1 MQGVSPVRPIEGDD
15 PDPVLDPDRDR
26 VGARILRA
34 CHWRQRRLIPMPSGR
49 SPRKA
54 HEEVAEDLRS
64 RILSGDLAV
73 GDRLPP
79 EDELTEQFGVAR
91 TTLREALRVLE
102 SQGLIR
108 IRRGRGGGPIV
119 TQPDLAPLAAALSA
133 SLQLRGTTIGDLDR
147 ARRMIEPQVAGEL
160 AVTRNESDVK
170 ALREA
175 VADAAAAADSD
186 EPSAAFGLASARF
199 HEALIERSGNL
210 TLTTIS
216 ALLHML
222 VESFYARSV
231 RVDTPRDTMRRAVRS
246 YSKLVDLIESG
257 DQTGA
262 VAHWEAQMA
271 YTIANLDPDRPIRT

>member
-1 MQGVSPVRPIEGDD
+1 
-15 PDPVLDPDRDR
+15 
-26 VGARILRA
+26 
-34 CHWRQRRLIPMPSGR
+34 MPSGR

-160 AVTRNESDVK
+160 AATRDESDVK

-175 VADAAAAADSD
+175 VADASAAADSD
-186 EPSAAFGLASARF
+186 DPSASFGIASARF
-199 HEALIERSGNL
+199 HEVLIERSGNL

-216 ALLHML
+216 TLLHML

-271 YTIANLDPDRPIRT
+271 YTIANLDPDRPIRA

>member
-1 MQGVSPVRPIEGDD
+1 MSSKGS
-15 PDPVLDPDRDR
+15 
-26 VGARILRA
+26 
-34 CHWRQRRLIPMPSGR
+34 S
-49 SPRKA
+49 RKA
-54 HEEVAEDLRS
+54 HEEVADDLRS
-64 RILSGDLAV
+64 RILAGDLAV

-108 IRRGRGGGPIV
+108 IRRGRGGGPVV

-133 SLQLRGTTIGDLDR
+133 SLQLRGTTIGDLDG

-160 AVTRNESDVK
+160 AKRRDTDDIE
-170 ALREA
+170 ALRAA
-175 VADAAAAADSD
+175 VAEASAAAESEDPTES
-186 EPSAAFGLASARF
+186 FGAASARF
-199 HEALIERSGNL
+199 HEVLIERSGNL

-222 VESFYARSV
+222 VESFYMQSV

-246 YSKLVDLIESG
+246 YGKLVDLIEAG
-257 DQTGA
+257 DQAGA
-262 VAHWEAQMA
+262 VSHWEAQMT
-271 YTIANLDPDRPIRT
+271 YTISHQNPDQVIRIR